1 MLHISKTHSIFLSF
15 LLLPPFFTLAQDK
28 TKTGGTE
35 NKQAKYVHADTNNN
49 TFNNQPIY
57 NMEIK
62 PHIFA
67 NASSTIHDIGI
78 KIGDIAILIKQM
90 VKTTATRENYECLKN
105 IIKNLLWQNRYK
117 IAGGTLLGS
126 YSATSLLLVA
136 NYHQLYHSV
145 FWAHWK
151 NNSSFEALCSIPQ
164 KELAKELLL
173 AIGEHHYNK
182 DNPTDLA
189 YPLVTFI
196 KDIDW
201 EISLI
206 KQYITTAQT
215 IKNLYLMPIFPTN
228 DKKLQQARKLLERDL
243 FIKHIFLSWLADY
256 NLTTAEKLNA

>member
-1 MLHISKTHSIFLSF
+1 MLHIFRTYNIFLSL
-15 LLLPPFFTLAQDK
+15 LLLPPFFTLAQNTSVENDSK
-28 TKTGGTE
+28 RTGDMI
-35 NKQAKYVHADTNNN
+35 NNLTNQSPIFN
-49 TFNNQPIY
+49 T
-57 NMEIK
+57 EIK
-62 PHIFA
+62 PQFIT
-67 NASSTIHDIGI
+67 NTSTIIHAIGV
-78 KIGDIAILIKQM
+78 KVGDITILVKQM
-90 VKTTATRENYECLKN
+90 ITDTVTRKNYECLKA
-105 IIKNLLWQNRYK
+105 IIKNILWKYRYK
-117 IAGGTLLGS
+117 IAGGTLIGS

-136 NYHQLYHSV
+136 NYHQIYHSV

-151 NNSSFEALCSIPQ
+151 NKSSFEDLCSIPQ

-215 IKNLYLMPIFPTN
+215 IKSLFLMPLFPTN
-228 DKKLQQARKLLERDL
+228 DKKIQQAKRLLERDL

-256 NLTTAEKLNA
+256 NLTSAEKLNA